1 MAAVPLQDRLG
12 RGHQFGV
19 TRGQKR
25 HHPAQFDKAFSRRH
39 RRMLLHRL
47 VEEPGLKRIG
57 PGLGRPVRQVGGK
70 ARDAIVDPQEHRR
83 PGQCQHRMPCR
94 NPGRAFARHQRL
106 AAPDRKHRPRREG
119 FCQTR
124 IIAPQTCASVKRR
137 ATEGYCFCDLHA
149 GLTFDRLFA

>member
-1 MAAVPLQDRLG
+1 MNLTCRMWNEEEGVLSFEWTLLVTLLVLG
-12 RGHQFGV
+12 
-19 TRGQKR
+19 
-25 HHPAQFDKAFSRRH
+25 
-39 RRMLLHRL
+39 
-47 VEEPGLKRIG
+47 I
-57 PGLGRPVRQVGGK
+57 VGGLAG
-70 ARDAIVDPQEHRR
+70 ARDAIIDPQEHRR